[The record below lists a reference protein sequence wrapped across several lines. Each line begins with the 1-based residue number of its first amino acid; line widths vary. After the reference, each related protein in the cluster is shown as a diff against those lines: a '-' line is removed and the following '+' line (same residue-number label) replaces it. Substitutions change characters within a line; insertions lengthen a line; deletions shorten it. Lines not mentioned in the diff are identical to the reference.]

1 MAGSVAPV
9 PGASLL
15 EQIVQAKRL
24 EIAALRARGAAR
36 PPATPRDPERRLRFE
51 AAIRRPPGEPLRVI
65 AECKKASPSHGL
77 IRPDYDPAAI
87 ARTYRDCGA
96 RALSVLTDAGFF
108 QGELADVG
116 RATAASGLPALRKD
130 FILSAEQI
138 EEAYQAGAD
147 AALLIVRILTPELLS
162 ELLGECDRA
171 GLAALV
177 EVHNEAEADLALAA
191 GARNIGVNHR
201 DLDTLIMDLSL
212 TGRIAP
218 RLRAA
223 RPELTLVGESGVESP
238 QGLAQVAPHVDAV
251 LIGAGLLSAPDI
263 AQKWKAIFSG

>member
-1 MAGSVAPV
+1 MAGSVAPA
-9 PGASLL
+9 PGVSLL

-24 EIAALRARGAAR
+24 EISALRAKGAPA
-36 PPATPRDPERRLRFE
+36 PPASPRNPERRLRFE
-51 AAIRRPPGEPLRVI
+51 AALRRPPGEPLRVI

-108 QGELADVG
+108 QGELADLG

-177 EVHNEAEADLALAA
+177 EVHNEAEADVALAA
-191 GARNIGVNHR
+191 GARIIGVNHR
-201 DLDTLIMDLSL
+201 DLDTLKMDLSL

-223 RPELTLVGESGVESP
+223 RPELALVGESGVESP
-238 QGLAQVAPHVDAV
+238 EGLAQVAPHVDAV

-263 AQKWKAIFSG
+263 AQKWRSIFGA

>member
-1 MAGSVAPV
+1 MAGSAAPA

-15 EQIVQAKRL
+15 EQIVQAKRV
-24 EIAALRARGAAR
+24 EIATLRAQGAAP
-36 PPATPRDPERRLRFE
+36 PPAAARNPERRLRFE
-51 AAIRRPPGEPLRVI
+51 SALRRPPGEPVRVI

-77 IRPDYDPAAI
+77 IRPDYDPAAL

-96 RALSVLTDAGFF
+96 RALSVLTDRTFF
-108 QGELADVG
+108 QGELADVN
-116 RATAASGLPALRKD
+116 RARAASGLPALRKD

-147 AALLIVRILTPELLS
+147 AALLIVRILTPELLR

-177 EVHNEAEADLALAA
+177 EVHNEAEAELALAA
-191 GARNIGVNHR
+191 GARIIGVNHR
-201 DLDTLIMDLSL
+201 DLDTLQMDLAL

-223 RPELTLVGESGVESP
+223 RPELVLVGESGVENP
-238 QGLAQVAPHVDAV
+238 QGLAQVAPHTDAV
-251 LIGAGLLSAPDI
+251 LIGAGLLTAPDI
-263 AQKWKAIFSG
+263 AAKWRAIFGS